1 MPARSCEH
9 PNPLI
14 GLQGKYFQNG
24 QGMGRIFLAFAFVF
38 FTFTAHAVETQPMRL
53 PVDKEPLTFIT
64 SNGSKPHFELEV
76 AQSDEA
82 RVRGLMWRTDFP
94 KDRAMI
100 FVFGE
105 MRRIMMWMQ
114 NTPLPLDMV
123 FLDDKGKVVAIHENA
138 VPFSE
143 NIISSEVPAAYV
155 VELLAGTVK
164 RNGIKPGD
172 RAVHRVICGEC
183 GA

>member
-1 MPARSCEH
+1 MAR
-9 PNPLI
+9 LFFVI
-14 GLQGKYFQNG
+14 A
-24 QGMGRIFLAFAFVF
+24 FLFAAFGAQ
-38 FTFTAHAVETQPMRL
+38 AQEKQPMRL
-53 PVDKEPLTFIT
+53 PVDAAPLTFIT
-64 SNGSKPHFELEV
+64 AKGNKLPFALEV
-76 AQSDEA
+76 ADSDDA

-105 MRRIMMWMQ
+105 MRRVMMWMQ

-123 FLDDKGKVVAIHENA
+123 FLDDKGRVTAIHENA
-138 VPFSE
+138 VPYSE
-143 NIISSEVPAAYV
+143 DIISSEVPAAFV

-164 RNGIKPGD
+164 RTGIKKGD

-183 GA
+183 RA

>member
-1 MPARSCEH
+1 
-9 PNPLI
+9 
-14 GLQGKYFQNG
+14 
-24 QGMGRIFLAFAFVF
+24 MGRIFLAFAFVF
-38 FTFTAHAVETQPMRL
+38 FAFVAQADETQPMRL

-64 SNGSKPHFELEV
+64 SNGNKVNFALEV
-76 AQSDEA
+76 AESDDA

-105 MRRIMMWMQ
+105 MRRVMMWMQ
-114 NTPLPLDMV
+114 NTPSPLDMI
-123 FLDDKGKVVAIHENA
+123 FLDDKGRVSAIHENA

-155 VELLAGTVK
+155 VEVLAGTVK
-164 RNGIKPGD
+164 RTGIKIGD
-172 RAVHRVICGEC
+172 KAVHRVICGEC
-183 GA
+183 RS